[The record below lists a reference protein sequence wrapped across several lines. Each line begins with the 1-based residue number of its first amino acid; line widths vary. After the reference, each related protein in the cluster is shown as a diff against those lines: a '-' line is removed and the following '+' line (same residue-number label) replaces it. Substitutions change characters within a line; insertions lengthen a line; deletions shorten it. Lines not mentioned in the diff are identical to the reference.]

1 MSDNNNSINFF
12 KLKNLQLVRR
22 QNAVRQTRQ
31 NTDIISQGTAEEQ
44 FAEITAAA
52 RTQALNDIDDIL
64 TDDDS
69 VDYSLPTQPPLEPQ
83 VQVQNTNQQTSDS
96 EETNNSLRA
105 STTDS
110 SLDTSSIEVIQPHE
124 GLEIRLPVNPPQ
136 RAPPNSPESPRS
148 NVAVPIPDDLLTEDE
163 ETADQTV
170 PPTETPVT
178 PDVKGRQ
185 ETLSPTPQVSQTVR
199 SAIEVTVK
207 DFEPSEQRIIDKC
220 GEVDL
225 QLSNQR
231 DWNQPNTQLH
241 QDICDLLPILYQS
254 GFNTEGFPNLEDYLY
269 QTVGTLPC
277 QSLLRLA
284 LDSVFEEFPEIS
296 AIQTKVYRMLKCHLS
311 VINHHSITQ
320 FDDISL
326 VNYDFDRVVGPDF
339 RNVSGPNFHNVSGI
353 ESRPDLSLQTDF
365 NETYYSVFSQAQRQ
379 VYRVTERSFN
389 KLRKDRANSCPDIVQ
404 QLNRDSDNFT
414 NSNWKYTTANEPV
427 YPDPYFL
434 KNNQQ
439 TQTEIKHTLHV
450 KDTGAQYSSPS
461 DSDDSSSS
469 DVDSD
474 IEGTENIT
482 VAHHYLNR
490 HSASS
495 EDLYTNPTQPH
506 KRFRTSTPEPPQ
518 RCLDKDQIRCPL
530 KEIVNHRPA
539 LHIPPVN
546 LTVAPGR
553 RAAQVQL
560 GRQRVN
566 AMVGRGRNQP
576 QPLQGA
582 DPALVK
588 ILQMMQNRDANR
600 DNSRKQFLM
609 FPKESFTGQDKKI
622 AKSHWAEFSKYLD
635 YQNQQGTIPH
645 DLAHLPEIKSM
656 FKLTLQDIALGWFET
671 ESPTWLTEDQMK
683 QAFLKRFNPWGDTR
697 RQQQDAWNKLKFDM
711 TKDDVDSFVV
721 DMKTLASILGHND
734 DVIMEKFK
742 DVFPDP
748 NIEAAL
754 IAMDDFALM
763 QKKAKQLVHIYKPA
777 HDSPMAS
784 AAILVHTVDNTPTKC
799 KSSQPKSNQHQ
810 LAPINQPQENIHT
823 GDNDHNGGQC
833 GRGRGYDRGSR
844 GRGNGGNSHN
854 RYDHQDRGTCRG
866 QGQRD
871 FNYNR
876 GRGQDNSYRG
886 RRRQWEG
893 NDSNNRDRD
902 NRDRNSDGQGS
913 SNRGRRWDNNGRG
926 QGHSDRGRGRRWH
939 PNQQYHD
946 PVYQQE
952 SQFSNPNHYR
962 PPPMGHQYRYPVPYG
977 QYSYPQQQQQYP
989 PQIPSAPSQQATNVC
1004 QLCNSQGHYDYQCQF
1019 AGDFMARTQK
1029 AFNQGRSYS
1038 HQDPNHGEWSQG
1050 DNDNNDPN
1058 GQPFQ

>member
-1 MSDNNNSINFF
+1 MSDNNNSGNFF
-12 KLKNLQLVRR
+12 KFKNLQLVRR
-22 QNAVRQTRQ
+22 QNAIRQTRQ

-44 FAEITAAA
+44 FAEIAAAA
-52 RTQALNDIDDIL
+52 RTQALNEIDDIL

-69 VDYSLPTQPPLEPQ
+69 VDYSPPTLQPLEPQ

-96 EETNNSLRA
+96 DETNTSLRA
-105 STTDS
+105 SITDS
-110 SLDTSSIEVIQPHE
+110 SLDTSSIEVISPHE
-124 GLEIRLPVNPPQ
+124 GLEIRLPVNLPQ
-136 RAPPNSPESPRS
+136 RAPPNTPESPRS

-163 ETADQTV
+163 ETADQNV

-178 PDVKGRQ
+178 QDVKGRQ

-220 GEVDL
+220 GEVDF

-231 DWNQPNTQLH
+231 DWNQPNTRLH

-254 GFNTEGFPNLEDYLY
+254 GFNTEGFPNLEEYLS

-277 QSLLRLA
+277 QSLLCLA
-284 LDSVFEEFPEIS
+284 LDSVFEEFSEIS

-311 VINHHSITQ
+311 VINHPSITQ

-326 VNYDFDRVVGPDF
+326 ANHDFDRVVGPDF
-339 RNVSGPNFHNVSGI
+339 HNVSGT

-379 VYRVTERSFN
+379 VYRVTERSFK

-404 QLNRDSDNFT
+404 QFNRDSDNFT
-414 NSNWKYTTANEPV
+414 NSNCRYITANELV

-434 KNNQQ
+434 KNDQQ
-439 TQTEIKHTLHV
+439 TQTEITHTLHV

-495 EDLYTNPTQPH
+495 EDLYTNPMLPH
-506 KRFRTSTPEPPQ
+506 KRFRTSTPEPPK
-518 RCLDKDQIRCPL
+518 RCLDKEEIRCPL
-530 KEIVNHRPA
+530 KEIINHRPA

-566 AMVGRGRNQP
+566 TMAGRGRNQP

-582 DPALVK
+582 DLALVQ

-635 YQNQQGTIPH
+635 YQNQQGTIPR

-683 QAFLKRFNPWGDTR
+683 QALLKRFNPWGDTR

-711 TKDDVDSFVV
+711 TKDDVDSFVI
-721 DMKTLASILGHND
+721 DMKTLASILDHND

-784 AAILVHTVDNTPTKC
+784 AAILVHTVDNTPTKG

-810 LAPINQPQENIHT
+810 LAPINQQQENINT
-823 GDNDHNGGQC
+823 GDNDHNGGQH

-854 RYDHQDRGTCRG
+854 RYDHQDRGTGHG

-871 FNYNR
+871 FNYSR

-926 QGHSDRGRGRRWH
+926 QGHSDRGRGRRWN

-977 QYSYPQQQQQYP
+977 QYSYPQQQQYP

-1004 QLCNSQGHYDYQCQF
+1004 QLCNSQGHCDYQCQF

-1029 AFNQGRSYS
+1029 AFNQDRSYS

-1050 DNDNNDPN
+1050 DTDNNDPN
-1058 GQPFQ
+1058 GPPFQ

>member
-1 MSDNNNSINFF
+1 MSDNNNSGNFF
-12 KLKNLQLVRR
+12 KFKNLQLVRR

-44 FAEITAAA
+44 FAEIAAAA
-52 RTQALNDIDDIL
+52 RTQALNEIDDIL

-69 VDYSLPTQPPLEPQ
+69 VDYSPPTQQPLEPQ

-96 EETNNSLRA
+96 DETNNSLRA
-105 STTDS
+105 SITDS
-110 SLDTSSIEVIQPHE
+110 SLDTSSIEVISPHE

-136 RAPPNSPESPRS
+136 RAPPNTPESPRS

-163 ETADQTV
+163 ETADQNV

-220 GEVDL
+220 GEVDF

-231 DWNQPNTQLH
+231 DWNQPNTRLR

-254 GFNTEGFPNLEDYLY
+254 GFNTEGFPNLEEYLS

-311 VINHHSITQ
+311 VINHPSITQ

-326 VNYDFDRVVGPDF
+326 ANHDFDRVVGPDF
-339 RNVSGPNFHNVSGI
+339 HNVSGT

-379 VYRVTERSFN
+379 VYRVTERSFK

-414 NSNWKYTTANEPV
+414 NSNWRYITANEPV

-434 KNNQQ
+434 KNDQQ
-439 TQTEIKHTLHV
+439 TQTEITHTLHV

-495 EDLYTNPTQPH
+495 EDLYTNPTPPH

-518 RCLDKDQIRCPL
+518 RCLDKEQIRCPL

-566 AMVGRGRNQP
+566 AMAGRGRNQP

-582 DPALVK
+582 DPALVQ

-635 YQNQQGTIPH
+635 YQNQQGTIPR

-784 AAILVHTVDNTPTKC
+784 AAILVHTVDNTPTKG

-810 LAPINQPQENIHT
+810 LAPINQPQENINT
-823 GDNDHNGGQC
+823 GDNDHHGGQR

-854 RYDHQDRGTCRG
+854 RYDHQDRGTGRG

-871 FNYNR
+871 FNYSR

-902 NRDRNSDGQGS
+902 NRDRNSDGQGT

-926 QGHSDRGRGRRWH
+926 QGHSDRGRGRRWN

-977 QYSYPQQQQQYP
+977 QYSYPQQQQYP

-1050 DNDNNDPN
+1050 DTDNNDPN
-1058 GQPFQ
+1058 GPPFQ